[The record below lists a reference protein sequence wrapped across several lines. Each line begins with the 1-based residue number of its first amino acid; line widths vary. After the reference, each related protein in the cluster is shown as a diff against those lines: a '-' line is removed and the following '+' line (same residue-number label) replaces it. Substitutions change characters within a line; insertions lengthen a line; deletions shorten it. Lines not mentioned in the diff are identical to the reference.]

1 MNQTHRSATVV
12 VSIILF
18 VVGLFVGFKLLTASA
33 DTFDA
38 APTCENRTVAEGEKL
53 TSNLVTVNVYNA
65 SQRAGLANRVGI
77 NLQRRGFLAGTV
89 ANSTSEVKPDAVAI
103 LTDDREDPR
112 VKLVAQQFDDVEFSE
127 PDIKI
132 ADGVTVIV
140 GDAFKELV
148 EAPRDIETDRAITVC
163 VPTVDVDETS

>member
-1 MNQTHRSATVV
+1 MNQTHRSATVG
-12 VSIILF
+12 VSIVLF

-38 APTCENRTVAEGEKL
+38 APTCENRTVAGGEKL

-89 ANSTSEVKPDAVAI
+89 ANSASEVKPDGVAI
-103 LTDDREDPR
+103 LTDDRDDPR
-112 VKLVAQQFDDVEFSE
+112 VKLVAQQFEGVEFSE

-140 GDAFKELV
+140 GDDYKELV
-148 EAPRDIETDRAITVC
+148 KAPRDIESDRAVTVC
-163 VPTVDVDETS
+163 IPTTDVDES

>member
-1 MNQTHRSATVV
+1 MTHAYRGTTVF
-12 VSIILF
+12 VSIVLF
-18 VVGLFVGFKLLTASA
+18 VVGLVVGFKLLTASA

-38 APTCENRTVAEGEKL
+38 APTCESRTIAEGEKL
-53 TSNLVTVNVYNA
+53 TSDLVTVNVYNA

-89 ANSTSEVKPDAVAI
+89 ANSTSEVQPDAVAI
-103 LTDDREDPR
+103 LTDDRDDPR
-112 VKLVAQQFDDVEFSE
+112 VKLVAQQFEDVEFSE

-140 GDAFKELV
+140 GDAYEELV
-148 EAPRDIETDRAITVC
+148 KAPRDIETDREISVC
-163 VPTVDVDETS
+163 VPSVDVESS

>member
-1 MNQTHRSATVV
+1 MTHTHRGSTVFV
-12 VSIILF
+12 AIILF
-18 VVGLFVGFKLLTASA
+18 VGGLFVGFKLLTASA

-77 NLQRRGFLAGTV
+77 NLQRRGFLAGTA
-89 ANSTSEVKPDAVAI
+89 ANSTSEVKPEGVAI
-103 LTDDREDPR
+103 LTDDRDDPR
-112 VKLVAQQFDDVEFSE
+112 VKLVAKQFDDVEFSE

-140 GDAFKELV
+140 GDAYNDLV
-148 EAPRDIETDRAITVC
+148 DASREIESDRAITVC
-163 VPTVDVDETS
+163 VATVDVESS

>member
-1 MNQTHRSATVV
+1 MTQTHRGVTVF
-12 VSIILF
+12 VSIVLF

-53 TSNLVTVNVYNA
+53 TSNLVMVNVYNA

-77 NLQRRGFLAGTV
+77 NLERRGFLSGTV
-89 ANSTSEVKPDAVAI
+89 ANSTSEIKPDGVAI
-103 LTDDREDPR
+103 LTDDRDDPR
-112 VKLVAQQFDDVEFSE
+112 VKLVAQQFEDVEFNE

-132 ADGVTVIV
+132 ADGVTVVV
-140 GDAFKELV
+140 GDDYKELV
-148 EAPRDIETDRAITVC
+148 KAPLDIESDRSITVC
-163 VPTVDVDETS
+163 VPTVDVGAS

>member
-1 MNQTHRSATVV
+1 MTTTHRGSTIF
-12 VSIILF
+12 VSIIVF
-18 VVGLFVGFKLLTASA
+18 VVGLFVGFKLLTATA

-38 APTCENRTVAEGEKL
+38 APTCEDRSVAEGEKL

-89 ANSTSEVKPDAVAI
+89 ANSTSEVKPEAVAI
-103 LTDDREDPR
+103 LTDDRDDPR
-112 VKLVAQQFDDVEFSE
+112 VKLVAQQFDNVEFSE

-140 GDAFKELV
+140 GDAYQDLV
-148 EAPRDIETDRAITVC
+148 DAPREIKSDRAVTVC
-163 VPTVDVDETS
+163 IPTVDTDAS

>member
-1 MNQTHRSATVV
+1 MTQTHRGVTIFAAI
-12 VSIILF
+12 IILLA
-18 VVGLFVGFKLLTASA
+18 GLYVGFKLLTASA

-38 APTCENRTVAEGEKL
+38 APTCETRTVEKGQKL

-77 NLQRRGFLAGTV
+77 NLQRRGFLTGTA

-103 LTDDREDPR
+103 LTDDRDDPR
-112 VKLVAQQFDDVEFSE
+112 VKLVAQQFDNVEFSE

-132 ADGVTVIV
+132 PDGVTVIV
-140 GDAFKELV
+140 GDDFKELV
-148 EAPRDIETDRAITVC
+148 KAPRDVESDRVITVC
-163 VPTVDVDETS
+163 VPTADVS

>member
-1 MNQTHRSATVV
+1 MTQTHRNATVV
-12 VSIILF
+12 VSAILF
-18 VVGLFVGFKLLTASA
+18 VVGLFVGLRLLTASA

-38 APTCENRTVAEGEKL
+38 APTCENRTVAEGENL
-53 TSNLVTVNVYNA
+53 TSNLVTVNIYNA

-89 ANSTSEVKPDAVAI
+89 ANSTSEVKPDGVAI
-103 LTDDREDPR
+103 LADDREDPR
-112 VKLVAQQFDDVEFSE
+112 VKLVAEQFDGVEFNE

-140 GDAFKELV
+140 GDGYQDLV
-148 EAPRDIETDRAITVC
+148 KDAPRELKTDRAVTVC
-163 VPTVDVDETS
+163 IPTADTDAS